1 MSSFAVIYRIYL
13 LPEKEQQ
20 YLENWPIV
28 ASYFTQKCGAF
39 GSTLHQA
46 DDGMWVAYSL
56 WPDRATRDAA
66 WPKEGSA
73 INATFPLEIKQ
84 AIANL
89 KECADPLRFLPEITM
104 KIVKSIKQANG

>member
-1 MSSFAVIYRIYL
+1 MSQFAVIYRIYL
-13 LPEKEQQ
+13 QPGKEKQ

-28 ASYFTQKCGAF
+28 AGYFVSKCGAL

-66 WPKEGSA
+66 WPKDGSST
-73 INATFPLEIKQ
+73 NVSFPVEIKQ

-89 KECADPLRFLPEITM
+89 KECSDPLRLLPEITM
-104 KIVKSIKQANG
+104 KTVQSIKKASG